1 MSELVRPPGLFRA
14 GRGVC
19 IRVALATLAVGLAGA
34 FNATVSVAADAPES
48 AGDTDSNSLVEI
60 VVTARKRSENL
71 RDIPASITAISA
83 ATLEDAHVTQ
93 LDDLN
98 SLVSNLNIDEAH
110 DNTPDVVLRG
120 VGSFGLVAG
129 VGFYVNDVQV
139 FEGQIARPVDI
150 ERIEVLKGPVGTLFG
165 GANVGGAIKYV
176 TKDPTSTWENEAT
189 VELGSYST
197 RNYQAVVSGP
207 LSDTVGIRAS
217 VYYDSHDGN
226 VYDTVN
232 KFDYGAANDHG
243 ARVTLVAAPNE
254 SNKIHLW
261 LSADDYNTSSQNLM
275 YEPPD
280 AHTYSR
286 TVEDFFIPSF
296 VRHIGS
302 VALQL
307 DHQMEAN
314 LALTSLTSYFTSYNR
329 GVTDF
334 FKMPIP
340 IDSLQ
345 QNADNRVYSEELR
358 LASTG
363 GSDVDWLLGAFFQG
377 HKSQSL
383 AVDNNYNGDPNNP
396 MLLPLT
402 PNIPGQPFTSTT
414 PSDYDRSEK
423 MLRQYALFGDVTLHQ
438 GNWQYEFGLRGEYYT
453 SSLSAVN
460 TNNVVDGDF
469 TTPVLPIAP
478 GRLSGHEFSPRVSA
492 QYKFSPT
499 ANVYGAIS
507 RGFTPGDLVEEN
519 FVIHSYRPEVA
530 TQYEVGYKALLD
542 GVQVNAAVFYTYYKD
557 RLYLYQR
564 LANGPI
570 QDLTANI
577 GPSTNVGAELDLA
590 APLPG
595 GFKLSVG
602 GGVLRARWGETNG
615 FVNPGNPGFQ
625 PGPGGSMSQQLDGLN
640 VPFAPAYTANTT
652 LDWKHDFGGYLVGA
666 RTEATFIGRS
676 YWDPQNSAFQ
686 EAYHLVNAS
695 AWLEHSRWRLTVA
708 GTNLTDTSYNTVFWP
723 VPDVNPFHNIARV
736 NRPKWFTVNATV
748 RF

>member
-1 MSELVRPPGLFRA
+1 MSELISLPALSRA
-14 GRGVC
+14 GRRMG
-19 IRVALATLAVGLAGA
+19 IRVGLATLAVGLTGA
-34 FNATVSVAADAPES
+34 FNASIS
-48 AGDTDSNSLVEI
+48 LAGDENAAASGATKDDSLVEI

-93 LDDLN
+93 LDDLT

-139 FEGQIARPVDI
+139 FEGQIARPIDI

-189 VELGSYST
+189 VEFGSYST

-207 LSDTVGIRAS
+207 LSDTVGVRAS
-217 VYYDSHDGN
+217 VYYDHHDGN
-226 VYDTVN
+226 IYDTVN
-232 KFDYGAANDHG
+232 KFDYGAATDRG
-243 ARVTLVAAPNE
+243 ARITVVVAPNE
-254 SNKIHLW
+254 SNKIHVW
-261 LSADDYNTSSQNLM
+261 LSADDFNTSSQNLM

-286 TVEDFFIPSF
+286 TVEDFFVPSF
-296 VRHIGS
+296 DRHIGS
-302 VALQL
+302 AAIQL
-307 DHQMEAN
+307 DHQLESN
-314 LALTSLTSYFTSYNR
+314 VALTSLTSYFTSYNR

-334 FKMPIP
+334 FKQPVP
-340 IDSLQ
+340 IDLLD
-345 QNADNRVYSEELR
+345 QNVDNRVYSEELR

-363 GSDVDWLLGAFFQG
+363 GSDVDWLVGAFFQG
-377 HKSQSL
+377 HKSATLSI
-383 AVDNNYNGDPNNP
+383 DNNYNQDPLNP
-396 MLLPLT
+396 MVCPPLPNAT
-402 PNIPGQPFTSTT
+402 GPCAGVPPM
-414 PSDYDRSEK
+414 DYDRNEK
-423 MLRQYALFGDVTLHQ
+423 MQREYALFGDVTLHH
-438 GNWQYEFGLRGEYYT
+438 GNWQYELGLRGEYYT
-453 SSLSAVN
+453 SSLTAWN
-460 TNNVVDGDF
+460 TNNVANADY

-478 GRLSGHEFSPRVSA
+478 GSISGHEFSPRVSA

-499 ANVYGAIS
+499 ANVYAAIS

-519 FVIHSYRPEVA
+519 FIIHPFRPEIA

-577 GPSTNVGAELDLA
+577 GPSTNVGAEFDLA
-590 APLPG
+590 VPLPA
-595 GFKLSVG
+595 GFKLSIG

-615 FVNPGNPGFQ
+615 FVNPGNGNIPPGT
-625 PGPGGSMSQQLDGLN
+625 PQQLNGLN
-640 VPFAPAYTANTT
+640 VPFAPAYTASTT
-652 LDWKHDFGGYLVGA
+652 LDWKHDFAGYIVGA
-666 RTEATFIGRS
+666 RTEASFIGRS

-686 EAYHLVNAS
+686 EAYHLLNAS
-695 AWLEHSRWRLTVA
+695 AWLEHGRWKLTVA

-723 VPDVNPFHNIARV
+723 VPDVNPFHNIARI
-736 NRPKWFTVNATV
+736 NRPRWYTVNATV

>member
-1 MSELVRPPGLFRA
+1 MSELMSLPALSRA
-14 GRGVC
+14 GRRMG
-19 IRVALATLAVGLAGA
+19 IRVGLATVVLGLTGA
-34 FNATVSVAADAPES
+34 FNASISLAADENAAAS
-48 AGDTDSNSLVEI
+48 GATKDDSLVEI

-93 LDDLN
+93 LDDLT

-139 FEGQIARPVDI
+139 FEGQIARPIDI

-189 VELGSYST
+189 VEFGSYST

-207 LSDTVGIRAS
+207 LSDTVGVRAS
-217 VYYDSHDGN
+217 VYYDHHDGN

-232 KFDYGAANDHG
+232 KFDYGAATDRG
-243 ARVTLVAAPNE
+243 ARITVVVAPNE
-254 SNKIHLW
+254 SNKIHVW
-261 LSADDYNTSSQNLM
+261 LSADDFNTSSQNLM

-286 TVEDFFIPSF
+286 TVEDFFVPSF
-296 VRHIGS
+296 DRHIGS
-302 VALQL
+302 AAIQL
-307 DHQMEAN
+307 DHQMESN
-314 LALTSLTSYFTSYNR
+314 VALTSLTSYFTSYNR

-334 FKMPIP
+334 FKQPVP
-340 IDSLQ
+340 IDLLD
-345 QNADNRVYSEELR
+345 QNVDNRVYSEELR

-363 GSDVDWLLGAFFQG
+363 GSDVDWLVGAFFQG
-377 HKSQSL
+377 HKSATLSI
-383 AVDNNYNGDPNNP
+383 DNNYNQDPLNSMVCPPLPNATGPCAGVPP
-396 MLLPLT
+396 M
-402 PNIPGQPFTSTT
+402 
-414 PSDYDRSEK
+414 DYDRNEK
-423 MLRQYALFGDVTLHQ
+423 MQREYALFGDVTLHH
-438 GNWQYEFGLRGEYYT
+438 GNWQYELGLRGEYYS
-453 SSLSAVN
+453 SSLTAWN
-460 TNNVVDGDF
+460 TNNVANADY

-478 GRLSGHEFSPRVSA
+478 GSISGHEFSPRVSA

-499 ANVYGAIS
+499 ANVYAAIS

-519 FVIHSYRPEVA
+519 FIIHPFRPEIA

-577 GPSTNVGAELDLA
+577 GPSTNVGAEFDLA
-590 APLPG
+590 VPLPA
-595 GFKLSVG
+595 GFKLSIG

-615 FVNPGNPGFQ
+615 FVNPGNGNIPPGTA
-625 PGPGGSMSQQLDGLN
+625 QQLNGLN
-640 VPFAPAYTANTT
+640 VPFAPAYTASTT
-652 LDWKHDFGGYLVGA
+652 LDWKHDFAGYVVGA
-666 RTEATFIGRS
+666 RTEASFIGRS

-686 EAYHLVNAS
+686 EAYHLLNAS
-695 AWLEHSRWRLTVA
+695 AWLEHGRWKLTLA

-723 VPDVNPFHNIARV
+723 VPDVNPFHNIARI
-736 NRPKWFTVNATV
+736 NRPRWYTVNATV

>member
-1 MSELVRPPGLFRA
+1 MG
-14 GRGVC
+14 
-19 IRVALATLAVGLAGA
+19 IRVGLATLALGLTGA
-34 FNATVSVAADAPES
+34 FNATVSLAADDKAAAS
-48 AGDTDSNSLVEI
+48 GATKDDSLVEI

-71 RDIPASITAISA
+71 RDIPASITAMSA
-83 ATLEDAHVTQ
+83 ATIEDAHITQ
-93 LDDLN
+93 LDDLTA
-98 SLVSNLNIDEAH
+98 LVANLNIDEAH

-139 FEGQIARPVDI
+139 FEGQIARPIDI

-189 VELGSYST
+189 VEFGSYST

-207 LSDTVGIRAS
+207 LSDTVGVRAS
-217 VYYDSHDGN
+217 VFYDHHDGN

-232 KFDYGAANDHG
+232 KFDYGAATDRG
-243 ARVTLVAAPNE
+243 ARITVVVAPNE
-254 SNKIHLW
+254 SNKIHVW
-261 LSADDYNTSSQNLM
+261 LSADDFNTSSQNLM

-280 AHTYSR
+280 AQTYSR
-286 TVEDFFIPSF
+286 TVQDFFVPTF
-296 VRHIGS
+296 DRHIGS
-302 VALQL
+302 AAVQL
-307 DHQMEAN
+307 DHQLEAN

-334 FKMPIP
+334 FKQPIP
-340 IDSLQ
+340 IDLLD
-345 QNADNRVYSEELR
+345 QNVDNRVYSEELR

-363 GSDVDWLLGAFFQG
+363 GSDVDWLVGAFFQG

-383 AVDNNYNGDPNNP
+383 AVDNNYNGDPNNA
-396 MLLPLT
+396 MLVPLT

-414 PSDYDRSEK
+414 PLDYDRSEK
-423 MLRQYALFGDVTLHQ
+423 MQRQYALFGDVTLHQ

-453 SSLSAVN
+453 SSLTAWN

-469 TTPVLPIAP
+469 TTPVLPIASKS
-478 GRLSGHEFSPRVSA
+478 LSGHEFTPRVSA

-499 ANVYGAIS
+499 ANVYAAIS

-519 FVIHSYRPEVA
+519 FNIHSFNPEIA
-530 TQYEVGYKALLD
+530 TQYEVGFKSLLSHD
-542 GVQVNAAVFYTYYKD
+542 VLLNADVFYTYYKD

-577 GPSTNVGAELDLA
+577 GPSTNVGAEFDLA
-590 APLPG
+590 VPLPA
-595 GFKLSVG
+595 GFKLSIG
-602 GGVLRARWGETNG
+602 GGVLRARWGQTNG
-615 FVNPGNPGFQ
+615 FTNPGNGNIPAGT
-625 PGPGGSMSQQLDGLN
+625 PQQLNGYN
-640 VPFAPAYTANTT
+640 VPFSPAYTASTT
-652 LDWKHDFGGYLVGA
+652 LDWKHDFAGYVVGA
-666 RTEATFIGRS
+666 RTAASFIGRS

-686 EAYHLVNAS
+686 EAYHLLNAS
-695 AWLEHSRWRLTVA
+695 AWLEHGRWKLTVA
-708 GTNLTDTSYNTVFWP
+708 GTNLTDTSYNTVFFP
-723 VPDVNPFHNIARV
+723 VPDVNPFHNIARI
-736 NRPKWFTVNATV
+736 NRPRWYTVNATV
-748 RF
+748 GF

>member
-1 MSELVRPPGLFRA
+1 MG
-14 GRGVC
+14 
-19 IRVALATLAVGLAGA
+19 IRVGLATVVLGLTGA
-34 FNATVSVAADAPES
+34 FNASISLAADENAAAS
-48 AGDTDSNSLVEI
+48 GATKDDSLVEI

-93 LDDLN
+93 LDDLT

-139 FEGQIARPVDI
+139 FEGQIARPIDI

-189 VELGSYST
+189 VEFGSYST

-207 LSDTVGIRAS
+207 LSDTVGVRAS
-217 VYYDSHDGN
+217 VYYDHHDGN

-232 KFDYGAANDHG
+232 KFDYGAATDRG
-243 ARVTLVAAPNE
+243 ARITVVVAPNE
-254 SNKIHLW
+254 SNKIHVW
-261 LSADDYNTSSQNLM
+261 LSADDFNTSSQNLM

-286 TVEDFFIPSF
+286 TVEDFFVPSF
-296 VRHIGS
+296 DRHIGS
-302 VALQL
+302 AAIQL
-307 DHQMEAN
+307 DHQMESN
-314 LALTSLTSYFTSYNR
+314 VALTSLTSYFTSYNR

-334 FKMPIP
+334 FKQPVP
-340 IDSLQ
+340 IDLLD
-345 QNADNRVYSEELR
+345 QNVDNRVYSEELR

-363 GSDVDWLLGAFFQG
+363 GSDVDWLVGAFFQG
-377 HKSQSL
+377 HKSATLSI
-383 AVDNNYNGDPNNP
+383 DNNYNQDPLNSMVCPPLPNATGPCAGVPP
-396 MLLPLT
+396 M
-402 PNIPGQPFTSTT
+402 
-414 PSDYDRSEK
+414 DYDRNEK
-423 MLRQYALFGDVTLHQ
+423 MQREYALFGDVTLHH
-438 GNWQYEFGLRGEYYT
+438 GNWQYELGLRGEYYS
-453 SSLSAVN
+453 SSLTAWN
-460 TNNVVDGDF
+460 TNNVANADY

-478 GRLSGHEFSPRVSA
+478 GSISGHEFSPRVSA

-499 ANVYGAIS
+499 ANVYAAIS

-519 FVIHSYRPEVA
+519 FIIHPFRPEIA

-577 GPSTNVGAELDLA
+577 GPSTNVGAEFDLA
-590 APLPG
+590 VPLPA
-595 GFKLSVG
+595 GFKLSIG

-615 FVNPGNPGFQ
+615 FVNPGNGNIPPGTA
-625 PGPGGSMSQQLDGLN
+625 QQLNGLN
-640 VPFAPAYTANTT
+640 VPFAPAYTASTT
-652 LDWKHDFGGYLVGA
+652 LDWKHDFAGYVVGA
-666 RTEATFIGRS
+666 RTEASFIGRS

-686 EAYHLVNAS
+686 EAYHLLNAS
-695 AWLEHSRWRLTVA
+695 AWLEHGRWKLTVA

-723 VPDVNPFHNIARV
+723 VPDVNPFHNIARI
-736 NRPKWFTVNATV
+736 NRPRWYTVNATV